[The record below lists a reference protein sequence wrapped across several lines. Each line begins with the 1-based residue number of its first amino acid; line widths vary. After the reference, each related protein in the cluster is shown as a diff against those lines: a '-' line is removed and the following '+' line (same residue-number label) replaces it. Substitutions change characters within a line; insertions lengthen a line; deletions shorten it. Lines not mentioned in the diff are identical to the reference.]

1 MPTRYRGAAVGTVNV
16 AGGGPAIFASSA
28 GSCRSRPR
36 HLLLQ
41 GRVAGANEVLTR
53 LAANR
58 LRLLPG
64 TRTTRHVTMPDGA
77 HLPRQRVRLRKASTV
92 RFAALPRWISVVRA
106 MTFGAQVTITT
117 FMPTIQLTVTG
128 EDSVSAD
135 TRWQAVSG
143 EMTDDRSE

>member
-16 AGGGPAIFASSA
+16 AGGGLGIFASSA

-64 TRTTRHVTMPDGA
+64 TRTTGHVTMPDGA
-77 HLPRQRVRLRKASTV
+77 HLPRQRVRLRNASTV